1 MNFLRTKESHSR
13 ALKKVGFE
21 SFLQSW
27 WKFLEVKGDSLD
39 SIFLRMETSPVVA
52 GGGGGFVVIVG
63 FLVTVG
69 STVVVVSEI
78 YKITICYGICQQ
90 CNCAE

>member
-21 SFLQSW
+21 SFLLSW
-27 WKFLEVKGDSLD
+27 WKFLEVKRDSLD

-52 GGGGGFVVIVG
+52 GGGGFVVIVG

-78 YKITICYGICQQ
+78 YKITICHGICQQ
-90 CNCAE
+90 CSCTE